1 MNTKVLTLTIVAMML
16 SLTACNGGFEAGSAL
31 GIDSAQGSDG
41 AVTLPS
47 AGADGCYGMD
57 ANTCLVFKAT
67 NTQRIA
73 NGLAALVYC
82 QACTQMAY
90 EQSKDMSD
98 RKYFDHERPD
108 ETFSH
113 RVARFGLSAGAGE
126 NIAQGYSA
134 ETVVTNWMVSPGHRN
149 NILSSSYKSLGIG
162 LYNGYSTQVFYTGT
176 NR

>member
-1 MNTKVLTLTIVAMML
+1 MNTKVLTLTMVAMML
-16 SLTACNGGFEAGSAL
+16 SLTACNGGFEASSAL
-31 GIDSAQGSDG
+31 GIDSAQGSNG
-41 AVTLPS
+41 SVTLPS

-67 NTQRIA
+67 NTQRVA

-82 QACTQMAY
+82 QACTQMAF

-98 RKYFDHERPD
+98 RQYFDHERPD

-113 RVARFGLSAGAGE
+113 RVARFGLTAGCAE
-126 NIAQGYSA
+126 NIAQGYTP
-134 ETVVTNWMVSPGHRN
+134 ETVVTGWMVSPGHRN
-149 NILSSSYKSLGIG
+149 NILNGNYKSLGIG
-162 LYNGYSTQVFYTGT
+162 LYNGYATQVFYAGT